1 MRNSVC
7 STIIAAS
14 SLSMAMCSHAFSSPI
29 TFDNI
34 YYVDDPFSVRET
46 SSTITKT
53 LKRDFFSNASFETIY
68 PSLSFLKSNK
78 DLVLQGNH
86 HSFVSQEIPV
96 GISSSKG
103 ITFKNFSKIEF
114 SEINL
119 KDKLLSSPNI
129 TFANN
134 DAFCFQNIRSLTG
147 TIAHL
152 NTSDALTISGN
163 KNVVLTNN
171 SSTLTGSVGQG
182 GTLNIAGNKNFCAKG
197 NSAGYGGAF
206 HYKTINIKNNDSI
219 AFLDN
224 RSTGSQKDS
233 KTIQKE
239 ASSTELLQYGGG
251 AFSSATDITVSDN
264 NSVVFDNN
272 TTSTNGGA
280 IYGKNLHINNNK
292 SISFSNNVGLTGG
305 GAIYIAA
312 GGSCFISGDTGNIK
326 FQHNF
331 RSGNIRNSISVSR
344 NSSLTLQAKNRYEI
358 FLGDPLEVKENSTVT
373 LNPNDKIYPNLGK
386 IVFSAVGDSLPR
398 ESKSS
403 KMYATVLQG
412 DGIIHVCNNAIF
424 SPLKFSQTGG
434 WLIIGA
440 TGIVST
446 LLVQSPQTYAN
457 SDINSNLNISS
468 LGIDVS
474 SILDSNITAQNAG
487 NSNSTPKIV
496 VEKSS
501 QPSVL
506 VLDGT
511 TKTEPTGTITL
522 SGPVYLTDADLLL
535 YENNIRM
542 ASPIAEIPLL
552 QLGEGE
558 EQQEQTTANGNI
570 DVSQVD
576 LNTQPPHYGYQGV
589 WHLAW
594 DKSTLKGSWIPS
606 GEYIISPERSGAIV
620 ANSIWGNY
628 AGIHSLLKVLHKNN
642 YSSNGYPHN
651 RTRWLHG
658 ASFFGV
664 TNLFKPHPTNF
675 KYKSAGGVARI
686 SSQSPQDVSCGIA
699 VAKIRGNTVDE
710 NFSQKSKNDLLCGA
724 ALLEIIPWQNRYI
737 SIIKSSIAYG
747 NSKERLESVFEYTL
761 PSKESGNAEYRIH
774 SLAGECFLYS
784 PSIGYLPLPGIKLF
798 PKIFPFVAVSAMG
811 AKISGFKEQG
821 SFPRNFSSLHH
832 FLNISTPIGVQLHKI
847 YSSPGHSLS
856 CDANFSFS
864 PDVYRKNPAV
874 KGRLLFNNAVWE
886 QEGEDLSW
894 IGFEIDS
901 SIKYKIQSW
910 QMSANYSL
918 HGRQSSMHHTANAGI
933 QKIF

>member
-171 SSTLTGSVGQG
+171 SSTKTGSVGQG

-206 HYKTINIKNNDSI
+206 HYKTIDIRNNDAIS
-219 AFLDN
+219 FSSN
-224 RSTGSQKDS
+224 RSTGTLQEKKALSQNS
-233 KTIQKE
+233 KETVL
-239 ASSTELLQYGGG
+239 SQYGGG
-251 AFSSATDITVSDN
+251 AFSSATNATISGN
-264 NSVVFDNN
+264 NSVTFDNN
-272 TTSTNGGA
+272 TTATNGGA
-280 IYGKNLHINNNK
+280 IYGKNLNISNNK
-292 SISFSNNVGLTGG
+292 SVSFTNNIGLTSG
-305 GAIYIAA
+305 GAIYVVSS
-312 GGSCFISGDTGNIK
+312 GNCFISGD
-326 FQHNF
+326 
-331 RSGNIRNSISVSR
+331 SGNVRFQNNYGSNRTRNSIRVSR
-344 NSSLTLQAKNRYEI
+344 NSVLTLQAKNRYEI

-373 LNPNDKIYPNLGK
+373 LNPNNKISPNLGK
-386 IVFSAVGDSLPR
+386 IVFSSEGDDLSETDRTSTIDSP
-398 ESKSS
+398 
-403 KMYATVLQG
+403 TIQN
-412 DGIIHVCNNAIF
+412 DGIVYVCNNAILA
-424 SPLKFSQTGG
+424 PLTFSQTGG

-440 TGIVST
+440 TGTVTTLDKTETTPSST
-446 LLVQSPQTYAN
+446 KKN
-457 SDINSNLNISS
+457 SVLNISK

-474 SILDSNITAQNAG
+474 SILDNPVLGKGKSTDSVSIPQLIARSPTANEIQQRTQT
-487 NSNSTPKIV
+487 S
-496 VEKSS
+496 
-501 QPSVL
+501 
-506 VLDGT
+506 
-511 TKTEPTGTITL
+511 L
-522 SGPVYLTDADLLL
+522 SGEITISGPIYLTDADLLL

-542 ASPIAEIPLL
+542 ASPIPEISLL

-558 EQQEQTTANGNI
+558 KQQEQTTANGNI
-570 DVSQVD
+570 NVSQVD
-576 LNTQPPHYGYQGV
+576 LNTQPSHYGYQGV

-606 GEYIISPERSGAIV
+606 GEYIVSPERSGAII